1 MDFEKTF
8 PLRYY
13 INLGRREDRRTELEF
28 HLDQIGVTA
37 QRFPAIDSRFCRNP
51 RGYENKGRYALAL
64 TIRLA
69 IREAKQQKAPALLLP
84 EDDAILHPNFREL
97 ISRLDLPDDWGIFYL
112 GCQHTSRPLPHSDGL
127 VKVTRALDSHAWA
140 IHQSAYDEV
149 MAAMAAFNKPTP
161 IHALAS
167 DQFVAALHQ
176 KIPTY
181 ACYPNLAWQSV
192 DESDLTGTTYSLY
205 GKVGAQKIHPHIHKD
220 LLTECLAP
228 QILDQ
233 PPKLGLLFLT
243 RGDVHHPEIWQEW
256 LAQSPDDVKI
266 FTHAKSPEDLIG
278 GFLEGTQ
285 IADQHET
292 AWGEISLVN
301 ASLALLKAAME
312 DETLTHFALVSESCL
327 PVQSLKRFLLRL
339 THDKRTRFGFR
350 DWKKASEAS
359 RHRSLSAPEI
369 PQACWRFHQQWWL
382 LDRAAA
388 VLATR
393 HDHTDKFANMF
404 APDEGYFGTVL
415 MMEGYP
421 VDDIVHDKDLTWTH
435 WGKDAG
441 SPESHPVISSEH
453 LSEILNS
460 DAFFARK
467 FPKEADIG
475 KYGLHLE
482 SLPACLQSEKAEP
495 LEPMSPLPGFRGIA
509 PG

>member
-37 QRFPAIDSRFCRNP
+37 ERFPAIDSRFCRNP
-51 RGYENKGRYALAL
+51 RGYESKGRYALAL

-69 IREAKQQKAPALLLP
+69 IRKAKQQKAPALLLLK
-84 EDDAILHPNFREL
+84 DDATFHPNFREL
-97 ISRLDLPDDWGIFYL
+97 ISRIDLPDDWRIFYL
-112 GCQHTSRPLPHSDGL
+112 GCQHTTRPLSHSDGL

-140 IHQSAYDEV
+140 IHESAYDEV
-149 MAAMAAFNKPTP
+149 MAAMDAYNKATP

-167 DQFVAALHQ
+167 AQFLAALHQ

-192 DESDLTGTTYSLY
+192 DHSDLSGTSFSRY

-243 RGDVHHPEIWQEW
+243 RGDVHNPEIWQEW
-256 LAQSPDDVKI
+256 IDQAPDDVKI

-278 GFLEGTQ
+278 GFLDGTQ
-285 IADQHET
+285 IAEQHET
-292 AWGEISLVN
+292 AWGEISLVK
-301 ASLALLKAAME
+301 ASLALLNAALQ
-312 DETLTHFALVSESCL
+312 DKTLTHFVLVSESCV
-327 PVQSLKRFLLRL
+327 PVQPLKRILLRL
-339 THDKRTRFGFR
+339 THDPRSRFRFSDAENASPTFR
-350 DWKKASEAS
+350 F
-359 RHRSLSAPEI
+359 RINSAPEI
-369 PQACWRFHQQWWL
+369 IVGCWRFHWQWWL
-382 LDRAAA
+382 LDRTAATM
-388 VLATR
+388 VTR

-404 APDEGYFGTVL
+404 APDEGYFGTAL
-415 MMEGYP
+415 MLEGYP
-421 VDDIVHDKDLTWTH
+421 VDDVVHDKDLTWTH
-435 WGKDAG
+435 WEKDAG
-441 SPESHPVISSEH
+441 SPNSHPVISSEH

-467 FPKEADIG
+467 FPKGADIG
-475 KYGLHLE
+475 TYGLHLE
-482 SLPACLQSEKAEP
+482 
-495 LEPMSPLPGFRGIA
+495 
-509 PG
+509 